1 MQTPQ
6 PLTANH
12 HNRLGRSD
20 DIEAPSHS
28 GPFLLADL
36 PHRDSLTA
44 ILISLGRFFVGLS
57 FIVFGI
63 QHFWVSG
70 FIGDLGLV
78 PHWAPAQ
85 VAWAWLAGAA
95 LLLAG
100 ASILA
105 GRYARFATFVLGFVF
120 LITGLLR
127 FTARI
132 PGMLHSFGNRGV
144 FCEFLAFCGG
154 SWMLSCVFPAD
165 LRIPS
170 LSLSRALAGIGFWI
184 FALATIVLGYGH
196 FQLPGLIASLIPG
209 WLPFRLFLA
218 WFTGCALVAA
228 GLAMALRIQTRL
240 AATLLGAM
248 YFSWVLI
255 VHAPRIAHA
264 LHDVDEWNSGYVCLA
279 MAGFAFIV
287 AAFASRTRARD

>member
-1 MQTPQ
+1 MQSPQ
-6 PLTANH
+6 PLTANQ

-28 GPFLLADL
+28 GPFLLANL
-36 PHRDSLTA
+36 PDRDALTA
-44 ILISLGRFFVGLS
+44 ILIGLGRFLVGLS

-78 PHWAPAQ
+78 PQWAPAPI
-85 VAWAWLAGAA
+85 VWAWLAGAA
-95 LLLAG
+95 LLLTG

-144 FCEFLAFCGG
+144 FCEFLAFCAG
-154 SWMLSCVFPAD
+154 SWMLSTVFPAD

-170 LSLSRALAGIGFWI
+170 LTLSRGLAAIGLPI

-196 FQLPGLIASLIPG
+196 FQLPGLIASLIPA
-209 WLPFRLFLA
+209 WIPFRLFFA

-228 GLAMALRIQTRL
+228 GLAMAARIQTRL
-240 AATLLGAM
+240 AATLLGIM

-264 LHDVDEWNSGYVCLA
+264 LYNVDEWNSGYVCLA

-287 AAFASRTRARD
+287 AALSSRSQARS